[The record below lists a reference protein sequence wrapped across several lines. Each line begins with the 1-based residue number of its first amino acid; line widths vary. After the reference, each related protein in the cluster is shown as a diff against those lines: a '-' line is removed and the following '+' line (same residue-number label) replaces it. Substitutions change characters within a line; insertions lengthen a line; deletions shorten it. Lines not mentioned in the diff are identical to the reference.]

1 MTLDLKSDSYSYC
14 YFSLSILVILNL
26 RHPTD
31 FQSLLEVKEN

>member
-1 MTLDLKSDSYSYC
+1 MTLDLKSDSYC